1 MFSFSK
7 EMGKK
12 LSEIRETANLTQ
24 KEVAQRIGIKSKFGR
39 SFIARLEN
47 GLIENPSIRTLF
59 NYLLVCGA
67 SWINFAKEV
76 EVIYAR
82 TNRQEIMSQVKLP
95 DKSELQKKVSRDI
108 ALYDT
113 KIKGVI
119 KTLPTLDIDKVK
131 ERIKNKVLFLL
142 AGHQPDKKLIS
153 HYLDFANHALERELN
168 PNPLPPINYKLWVRS
183 GIMPTLLPEISRIV
197 HKLVWYEKKRMLK
210 QKPLSEEKRKR
221 MATRFGNYRSKIEP
235 IETAVHALLCQIVI
249 REVDFPLYKAYT
261 RECYR
266 AINKYFTKDS
276 EKYREKM
283 SEINQAWVKRGLK
296 PEILERIN
304 NTVLAE
310 FQIK

>member
-1 MFSFSK
+1 
-7 EMGKK
+7 
-12 LSEIRETANLTQ
+12 
-24 KEVAQRIGIKSKFGR
+24 
-39 SFIARLEN
+39 LEN

-261 RECYR
+261 RY
-266 AINKYFTKDS
+266 K
-276 EKYREKM
+276 
-283 SEINQAWVKRGLK
+283 
-296 PEILERIN
+296 
-304 NTVLAE
+304 
-310 FQIK
+310 

>member
-1 MFSFSK
+1 MFVFTK
-7 EMGKK
+7 EIASYLKNLRKHAG
-12 LSEIRETANLTQ
+12 LTQ
-24 KEVAQRIGIKSKFGR
+24 NEVASRMGLKTKSGR
-39 SFIARLEN
+39 SFIAQLEN
-47 GLIENPSIRTLF
+47 GLIKNPTMATVF
-59 NYLLVCGA
+59 DYLSVCGA
-67 SWINFAKEV
+67 SWIDFAKEV

-95 DKSELQKKVSRDI
+95 DKPELRKKVSRDI

-113 KIKGVI
+113 KIKGVA
-119 KTLPTLDIDKVK
+119 KSLPTLDIDKVK

-153 HYLDFANHALERELN
+153 HYLDFAHHALERELN

-221 MATRFGNYRSKIEP
+221 MATRFGNYRSRIEP

-310 FQIK
+310 FQQK

>member
-1 MFSFSK
+1 
-7 EMGKK
+7 MGKK

-113 KIKGVI
+113 
-119 KTLPTLDIDKVK
+119 
-131 ERIKNKVLFLL
+131 
-142 AGHQPDKKLIS
+142 
-153 HYLDFANHALERELN
+153 
-168 PNPLPPINYKLWVRS
+168 
-183 GIMPTLLPEISRIV
+183 
-197 HKLVWYEKKRMLK
+197 
-210 QKPLSEEKRKR
+210 
-221 MATRFGNYRSKIEP
+221 
-235 IETAVHALLCQIVI
+235 
-249 REVDFPLYKAYT
+249 
-261 RECYR
+261 
-266 AINKYFTKDS
+266 
-276 EKYREKM
+276 
-283 SEINQAWVKRGLK
+283 
-296 PEILERIN
+296 
-304 NTVLAE
+304 
-310 FQIK
+310 